1 LSSRADRIQINKAVL
16 GEGGQRLAE
25 RELGW
30 NCGTMRK
37 GMYEVESGIV
47 CVDGFR
53 LRGRK
58 HSEDH
63 LPNLLKDITTIVD
76 VQSQADPQ
84 FRTTQLYTSMTAA
97 EVRRELIAK
106 KGYSQEELP
115 TSETIATKLNMLG
128 SFPKKVAEGQ
138 PQKSS

>member
-1 LSSRADRIQINKAVL
+1 MARKERKRECDSTALLVSMKRISLKP
-16 GEGGQRLAE
+16 GGRLIA
-25 RELGW
+25 LA
-30 NCGTMRK
+30 
-37 GMYEVESGIV
+37 GMYEVESGMV

-63 LPNLLKDITTIVD
+63 LPNLLKDITIIVD

-115 TSETIATKLNMLG
+115 TSETIATKLNILG

>member
-1 LSSRADRIQINKAVL
+1 MARKERKRECDSTALLVSMKRISLKP
-16 GEGGQRLAE
+16 GGRLIA
-25 RELGW
+25 LAW
-30 NCGTMRK
+30 
-37 GMYEVESGIV
+37 MYEVESGMV

-63 LPNLLKDITTIVD
+63 LPNLLKDITIIVD

-115 TSETIATKLNMLG
+115 TSETIATKLNILG